1 MIHQAATSPGVL
13 MVSSPRK
20 RKERELEEAAQ
31 ALDCEQA
38 ARAAESIAAG
48 WSQAGERSPEVLRH
62 RDERWPT
69 FSAACRSVAMSV
81 STCVGWQVCSV
92 GTPLRDGERLPVR
105 RIACLRARR
114 CIAVW
119 VCWCAGS
126 RISSSKLILAA
137 VDAAQVVPVV
147 AVRAG
152 GNAGRS
158 VGSPRAGDGRDGPG
172 RARASE
178 DAGRLE
184 RLRRGESS
192 VIRCP

>member
-126 RISSSKLILAA
+126 RISSSKLISPRSTRRRSCRWSLFVPAGTLVDRSDRRALATGA
-137 VDAAQVVPVV
+137 TGLVGRGLPKM
-147 AVRAG
+147 RAG
-152 GNAGRS
+152 WNGCAAGN
-158 VGSPRAGDGRDGPG
+158 RA
-172 RARASE
+172 
-178 DAGRLE
+178 
-184 RLRRGESS
+184 
-192 VIRCP
+192 